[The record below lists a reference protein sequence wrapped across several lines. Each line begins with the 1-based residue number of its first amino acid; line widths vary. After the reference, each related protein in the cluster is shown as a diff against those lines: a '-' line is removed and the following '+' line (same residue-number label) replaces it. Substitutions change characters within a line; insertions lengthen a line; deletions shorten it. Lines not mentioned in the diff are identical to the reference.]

1 MEVNRMKTIR
11 AKVNPRLL
19 SKADRLFTGT
29 VDGRIIEILQNA
41 RRAGATEV
49 HITNRAGQVTV
60 RDNGRG
66 IADFAALLDL
76 GQSGWDE
83 SMEQAE
89 DPAGVGIF
97 CLAPREVSITS
108 GDKKAVIIGKGW
120 TGELI
125 EVRTTKE
132 RVAGTM
138 LMFADEPWVFELVEK
153 LAAFTG
159 LKVFVDGRPCVSEP
173 FVSPQAVHHPELGYR
188 VEVRERTSLGHL
200 HSMWKRSYY
209 ADNVLVNFHGQVVS
223 WTYMPVS
230 EHLQFLVDLTGEPTG
245 IRLMLPARTQLV
257 ENAALESLKIALE
270 KEAYLYIQRRGS
282 HQLKFSEYCRAKEV
296 GIELPEAEPAFT
308 PGLLTGEP
316 VEPVAVVK
324 PADWPLARCYRLSQ
338 ECQDADEQNEANAHL
353 LSALGRFESPFV
365 VVDISSDYD
374 GYSWAK
380 LPVVERV
387 EVKAGKELA
396 RQCMWS
402 ETLVAVESLEITVHT
417 SDGGVFRST
426 VPMAVQTQPQG
437 EGRHRWTTADVLVTP
452 AARDEL
458 DATDIWYHLGGWSED
473 GDTYDTQLADFEEQL
488 NLFWV
493 TVMGP
498 GEYLRLKLLECIA
511 SFDLAWKQI
520 TVESSGKVWISYKDG
535 TAQMLQPPELSAE
548 S

>member
-1 MEVNRMKTIR
+1 MEVIQ
-11 AKVNPRLL
+11 AQVNPRLL

-29 VDGRIIEILQNA
+29 LEGRIIELLQNA
-41 RRAGATEV
+41 RRAGATTV
-49 HITNRAGQVTV
+49 RITNADGLVTV
-60 RDNGRG
+60 HDDGGG
-66 IADFAALLDL
+66 IRDFAALLDL
-76 GQSGWDE
+76 GRSDWNSGTE
-83 SMEQAE
+83 LAE

-97 CLAPREVSITS
+97 CLAPREVSIGS
-108 GDKKAVIIGKGW
+108 GRRKIVITEKAW
-120 TGELI
+120 TGEPI
-125 EVRTTKE
+125 PVQVTREV
-132 RVAGTM
+132 VPGTR
-138 LMFADEPWVFELVEK
+138 LAFADEPWVFELVDK

-159 LKVFVDGRPCVSEP
+159 LKVFVDDRPCIGEP
-173 FVSPQAVHHPELGYR
+173 FVSPQAVHHPELGCR

-223 WTYMPVS
+223 LTYMPVS
-230 EHLQFLVDLTGEPTG
+230 EYLQFLVDLTGEPTG

-257 ENAALESLKIALE
+257 ENETLELLKAVIE

-282 HQLKFSEYCRAKEV
+282 HQLKFSEYCRAKEL

-316 VEPVAVVK
+316 LEPAAVVK

-338 ECQDADEQNEANAHL
+338 ECQDADEQNEANVHL
-353 LSALGRFESPFV
+353 LSALGKFESPFV
-365 VVDISSDYD
+365 VVSISADHD
-374 GYSWAK
+374 GYRWAK

-387 EVKAGKELA
+387 EVKVGKELA

-426 VPMAVQTQPQG
+426 VPMAVQTEPQG
-437 EGRHRWTTADVLVTP
+437 ESRHRWTTADVLVTP

-473 GDTYDTQLADFEEQL
+473 GDTYDTQLADFGEQL